1 MNTIYLTDIT
11 GVIGEWLD
19 MEFDNE
25 VPYEVISLLEKA
37 YNLAVKEL

>member
-11 GVIGEWLD
+11 AVIGEWLD